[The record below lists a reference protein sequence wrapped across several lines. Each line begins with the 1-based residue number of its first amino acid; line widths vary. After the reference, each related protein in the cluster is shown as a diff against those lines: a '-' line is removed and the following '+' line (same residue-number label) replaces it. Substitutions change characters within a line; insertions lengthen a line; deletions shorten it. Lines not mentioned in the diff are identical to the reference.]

1 MSFQAIE
8 IMLSALAPWKLASAG
23 LVGALAGV
31 TAKSGKSSADRI
43 FQSIAICGFVVLGF
57 AVLAVIQAQSNGNF
71 LPFTAVWPGALLV
84 GFLISVLF
92 LAGVWVAERNTSPFS
107 LIIVPIG
114 SFLFGLFFLVVFF
127 IFPRVVGFNR
137 STFGSLF

>member
-1 MSFQAIE
+1 
-8 IMLSALAPWKLASAG
+8 MLTALSSWKLVSAG
-23 LVGALAGV
+23 LVGILAGI
-31 TAKSGKSSADRI
+31 TAKSGKSTIDRI
-43 FQSIAICGFVVLGF
+43 YQSIATCGFVVLAF

-71 LPFTAVWPGALLV
+71 LPFAAVWPGALLV
-84 GFLISVLF
+84 GFLISALF
-92 LAGVWVAERNTSPFS
+92 LVGVWVAERNTSPFS

-137 STFGSLF
+137 SMFGSLF